1 MNKVILFNLLAFAFL
16 CTAVQ
21 PAHAGDQLMLYTGQQ
36 AGTYQAIGDDM
47 AKLFKASGAEVKVST
62 TDGSIDNIRKV
73 AGSKKPALGLV
84 QSDVLGF
91 MRRSNNPDTQHLS
104 EQLRMV
110 LPLYDEEVHVLTR
123 REIKRWSDLKDKRVV
138 VGEEGSGNM
147 LTAVNMLAI
156 SDILVKET
164 LRLSPAQ
171 GVLAVLEGK
180 ADAVIFVGGKPVKL
194 FKNIESLESAEGKKF
209 APLLKNVHFIPVLSP
224 DILAEYSSA
233 SITPKD
239 YSFVTETIPT
249 ISVQA
254 VLITGNYENSDH
266 SDTCKV
272 IKKMSDLLRTE
283 LPKLKSG
290 GHPKWKEVDYTL
302 PVSLWKKDTCS
313 WGTKK

>member
-1 MNKVILFNLLAFAFL
+1 MRQLILICVIFMSSLVASEVRANNE
-16 CTAVQ
+16 VV
-21 PAHAGDQLMLYTGQQ
+21 LYAGQQ
-36 AGTYQAIGDDM
+36 AGTYHSFGEDM
-47 AKLFKASGAEVKVST
+47 ASLFEKSNIKLNVIT
-62 TDGSIDNIRKV
+62 TDGSIENIRKV
-73 AGSKKPALGLV
+73 AGSKKPAIGLV

-156 SDILVKET
+156 SDILVKDT

-194 FKNIESLESAEGKKF
+194 FKNIETLETAEGKKF
-209 APLLKNVHFIPVLSP
+209 APLLKNVHFIPVTSP
-224 DILAEYSSA
+224 NILAEYASA
-233 SITPKD
+233 SITHDD

-249 ISVQA
+249 IAVQA
-254 VLITGNYENSDH
+254 VLITGNYL
-266 SDTCKV
+266 DTSKADACKA
-272 IKKMSDLLRTE
+272 ITTISNTLRTE
-283 LPKLKSG
+283 LPKLKSS

-302 PVSLWKKDTCS
+302 PVSLWEKDTCS
-313 WGTKK
+313 WGSGK